1 MRWSTLFIPT
11 LRDNPAE
18 AEVVSHKLLLRAGY
32 IRQLSAGIYNYLMLA
47 QRSLLKIQQIVREEM
62 NAIGGQEMLL
72 PALNPAEVWQES
84 GRWDAMG
91 DNMFRLKDRF
101 GRDLCLGMTH
111 EEIMTFIARGEL
123 RSYKQLPQIW
133 YQIQT
138 KFRDEP
144 RPKSGLLRV
153 RQFIMKDSYTFDLDA
168 AGLDRAYQKHYA
180 AYRKIFDRCGL
191 EYNVVEA
198 DSGAMGGSQSHEF
211 MVRSDAGEDL
221 VVRCKACDY
230 AANLEKA
237 VAKPS
242 APGAADPEG
251 DFTPEEFHTPG
262 FKTIADL
269 TGFTKLPETS
279 QMKSLVMVADD
290 KPVLVMVRGD
300 HQLSETKF
308 AGVLKAKDV
317 RPAHPAEIVDWFG
330 ANPGSLGPVGVKN
343 MRVLADVGLEGRRNM
358 ITGAN
363 KDDYH
368 LKNVTPGKDFKPEYF
383 DLRQVTEADTC
394 AICGGALD
402 IAKSIEIGHIF
413 KLGYKYS
420 EAMGLRVQSED
431 GKEVTPIMGS
441 YGIGIERVLTCAI
454 ELFNDK
460 DGMSLPVS
468 IAPFTVVITPVNYT
482 DAALHAAAE
491 TLYQECA
498 QAGIDALLDDRD
510 ERPGVKFKDADL
522 IGIPF
527 RINVGKKLGEGKVEF
542 VERRTKASADVPLA
556 EAISHLRQKMA
567 AAK

>member
-111 EEIMTFIARGEL
+111 EEVMTFIARGEL

-168 AGLDRAYQKHYA
+168 AGLDVAYQKHYA

-191 EYNVVEA
+191 EYSVVEA

-221 VVRCKACDY
+221 VVRCKACGY

-242 APGAADPEG
+242 APLVADPEG

-262 FKTIADL
+262 SKTIADL
-269 TGFTKLPETS
+269 KALTKLPETS
-279 QMKSLVMVADD
+279 QMKSLVMVADG

-308 AGVLKAKDV
+308 SGVMKTKEV
-317 RPAHPAEIVDWFG
+317 RPAHPGEIVDWFG
-330 ANPGSLGPVGVKN
+330 ASAGSLGPVGVKN
-343 MRVLADVGLEGRRNM
+343 MRVLADVALESRRNM
-358 ITGAN
+358 IAGAN

-368 LKNVTPGKDFKPEYF
+368 LKNVTPGKDFQPEYF
-383 DLRQVTEADTC
+383 ELRQVAEGDMC
-394 AICGGALD
+394 ATCGGALD

-420 EAMGLRVQSED
+420 ESMGLRVQSED

-441 YGIGIERVLTCAI
+441 YGIGIERILTCAI

-460 DGMSLPVS
+460 DGMILPPS
-468 IAPFTVVITPVNYT
+468 IAPFAVVITPVNYKDT
-482 DAALHAAAE
+482 LREAADLV
-491 TLYQECA
+491 YRECA

-522 IGIPF
+522 IGIPY
-527 RINVGKKLGEGKVEF
+527 RITVGKKLSEGKVEF
-542 VERRTKASADVPLA
+542 VERRSRAAAEIPLS
-556 EAISHLRQKMA
+556 EAIAHLRQKIA
-567 AAK
+567 AAR